1 MNSKDASADLPAAR
15 ASSQRSRAHRRYVS
29 VMAAT
34 LVLMGFPV
42 LLNLLVLWRAG
53 ELAGEA
59 RIAADQQA
67 KGTLY
72 GTGLHGN
79 DREHRLA
86 LIAARQPRVVVL
98 GSSRMEQFRQDYFT
112 VPFVCACTL
121 MGAIEHGR
129 PFVEAMFKVAKPK
142 LVILGLDYWWFGDS
156 PDDGGGRWRP
166 GAQASHLS
174 AAKLLRPF
182 GWLRRGSLKFGDY
195 LGVLAGRS
203 DIARLTTH
211 PKLGIQA
218 VVRGRGVR
226 KDGSA
231 LHADALFGPARQHK
245 AQDFEK
251 VRAQIAEGDGYYP
264 HDVRLAPR
272 RFAVLERLV
281 RQIESH
287 GAKVVVIL
295 PPLAGRVADM
305 MNASGKFAYIA
316 AIRARLRR
324 RGGEIY
330 DFHDPRSL
338 GAGDCEFIDDRHG
351 GDVVVMRMLARV
363 LRDNPGSVLSGVVD
377 RAKITA
383 AIARFEGRALAP
395 FRPALYQRHETDF
408 LGLGCNKALRR

>member
-1 MNSKDASADLPAAR
+1 MNSRGPAAGFPAR
-15 ASSQRSRAHRRYVS
+15 GARWQGTRAHRRYVS

-34 LVLMGFPV
+34 LVLLGFPV
-42 LLNLLVLWRAG
+42 LLNVAFLWRAG

-59 RIAADQQA
+59 RVAVDQQA
-67 KGTLY
+67 RGTLY

-86 LIAARQPRVVVL
+86 LIAARQPEVVVL

-112 VPFVCACTL
+112 APFVCACTL
-121 MGAIEHGR
+121 MGAIEHGA

-166 GAQASHLS
+166 SVNASNLS

-182 GWLRRGSLKFGDY
+182 AWLRRGSLGIGDY
-195 LGVLAGRS
+195 LGVLTGRG

-211 PKLGIQA
+211 PKLGVQA

-245 AQDFEK
+245 GQDFDK
-251 VRAQIAEGDGYYP
+251 VRAQIAEGDTYYP
-264 HDVRLAPR
+264 HNVRLAPR
-272 RFAVLERLV
+272 RFAELERLV
-281 RQIESH
+281 RRIEGH

-305 MNASGKFAYIA
+305 MKAEGKFAYVS

-324 RGGEIY
+324 TDGEIH
-330 DFHDPRSL
+330 DFHDPRPL
-338 GAGDCEFIDDRHG
+338 GAADCEFLDDRHG
-351 GDVVVMRMLARV
+351 GDVVVMRMLERI
-363 LRDNPGSVLSGVVD
+363 LRDNPGSALTGVVG

-383 AIARFEGRALAP
+383 AIARFKGHALAP
-395 FRPALYQRHETDF
+395 FRPALYRRAETDF
-408 LGLGCNKALRR
+408 LGLGCRKAARR